1 MENLSIAVEA
11 ALAFFALQLA
21 VWAIATRPAWQQ
33 IGDAALL
40 VACGVG
46 AACVFLLIAA
56 LFQNTFITYAALIG
70 FSFLIARVDQTLDQI

>member
-1 MENLSIAVEA
+1 VENLYIAVEA

-21 VWAIATRPAWQQ
+21 VLAILTKPAWRQ

-40 VACGVG
+40 VACGIG
-46 AACVFLLIAA
+46 AACVSLVIAA

-70 FSFLIARVDQTLDQI
+70 FSFFIARVDRTLDQF